1 MRANHCTQEQRK
13 QMSKSISELIKE
25 AENQFIELKEQ
36 FSEGVMKTISA
47 FANTSGGVILIGV
60 NDKKEVVGV
69 NLKVGAFENIINKIV
84 DALGFHPEIKVV
96 PFKGRELIRVDV
108 QKSSIPIKYKG
119 IYYKRVGNTTREMNT
134 EELSRFFRQDL
145 RWERLTNSS
154 FNEDDLDEKTITD
167 FVSLGTSKG
176 RLNLADK
183 KIPVKDLLQMLG
195 LIENNGFTNACILL
209 FGKNP
214 QQFIHGARVRV
225 VRLKDNITII
235 GDRWISGNLFNQY
248 YETEEAIKS
257 QINVRYE
264 IKGFNREDI
273 WDYPLPA
280 IREGI
285 ANALIH
291 RDYLEGRE
299 TQIKV
304 YDDKIWFNNLG
315 GLPEG
320 TSLEELLLVHSS
332 KPRNPLIANV
342 FYIAGIIESLGSGIE
357 RMRNALKEQNLP
369 DIKIEANHSDFNL
382 WFFKDIYTEEY
393 LSKLG
398 LNERQIKA
406 VKYVKEKGK
415 ITNREYQEL
424 TKVSRQTATI
434 DLSELTEKSVFIKT
448 GKAGRG
454 IAYELPKLPN
464 K

>member
-1 MRANHCTQEQRK
+1 
-13 QMSKSISELIKE
+13 MSKSISELIKE

-36 FSEGVMKTISA
+36 FSEGVLKTISA

-60 NDKKEVVGV
+60 KDNKEVVGI
-69 NLKVGAFENIINKIV
+69 NLKVGEFEEIVNKIV
-84 DALGFHPEIKVV
+84 DSLGFQPEIKLVS
-96 PFKGRELIRVDV
+96 FNRKKLIRIDV

-119 IYYKRVGNTTREMNT
+119 IYYKRVGNTTRGMNT
-134 EELSRFFRQDL
+134 DELSRFFRQDL
-145 RWERLTNSS
+145 RWERLTKPEFSI
-154 FNEDDLDEKTITD
+154 DDLDEETIKN

-176 RLNLADK
+176 RLNLQNRN
-183 KIPVKDLLQMLG
+183 ISTQVLLKMLG
-195 LIENNGFTNACILL
+195 LIENEHFTNACILL

-214 QQFIHGARVRV
+214 QQFFLGAKMRV

-235 GDRWISGNLFNQY
+235 GDRWISGNLFKQY

-257 QINVRYE
+257 LINVRYE

-315 GLPEG
+315 GLLDG
-320 TSLEELLLVHSS
+320 VSLEELLSAHAS
-332 KPRNPLIANV
+332 KPRNPLIANI
-342 FYIAGIIESLGSGIE
+342 FYTAGIIESLGSGID
-357 RMRNALKEQNLP
+357 RMRSALKEQNLP
-369 DIKIEANHSDFNL
+369 EMKIEANHFDFNL
-382 WFFKDIYTEEY
+382 WFLKDVYTKEY
-393 LSKLG
+393 LTKLG

-406 VKYVKEKGK
+406 VMYVKKSGK
-415 ITNREYQEL
+415 ITNKEYQEL
-424 TKVSRQTATI
+424 TKISRQTATI
-434 DLSELTEKSVFIKT
+434 DLSELTEKSIFIKI

-454 IAYELPKLPN
+454 IAYELPKLTN
-464 K
+464 I

>member
-1 MRANHCTQEQRK
+1 
-13 QMSKSISELIKE
+13 MSKSINELIKE

-36 FSEGVMKTISA
+36 FSEGVLKTISA

-60 NDKKEVVGV
+60 KDNKEVVGV
-69 NLKVGAFENIINKIV
+69 NLKASEFEIENMVNRIVGS
-84 DALGFHPEIKVV
+84 LGFHPEIKVV
-96 PFKGRELIRVDV
+96 QFKGRELIRIDV

-154 FNEDDLDEKTITD
+154 FSEDDLDEKTITD

-176 RLNLADK
+176 RLNLPDK
-183 KIPVKDLLQMLG
+183 KIPAKNLLKMLG
-195 LIENNGFTNACILL
+195 LIENNELTNACILL

-235 GDRWISGNLFNQY
+235 GDRWITGNLFNQY

-257 QINVRYE
+257 LINVKYE
-264 IKGFNREDI
+264 IKDSVREDI

-280 IREGI
+280 IREAI
-285 ANALIH
+285 ANALVH

-304 YDDKIWFNNLG
+304 YDDKSWFNNLG

-320 TSLEELLLVHSS
+320 TSLEELLSVHSS

-342 FYIAGIIESLGSGIE
+342 FYTAGIIESLGSGIE

-369 DIKIEANHSDFNL
+369 DIKIEANHFDFNL
-382 WFFKDIYTEEY
+382 WFSKDIYTEEY

-406 VKYVKEKGK
+406 VMYVKKNGK
-415 ITNREYQEL
+415 ITNREYQEINNVKKRQASIEL
-424 TKVSRQTATI
+424 TDLLSRQVLERI
-434 DLSELTEKSVFIKT
+434 GKT
-448 GKAGRG
+448 GKGTFYTLWG
-454 IAYELPKLPN
+454 N
-464 K
+464 KGA

>member
-1 MRANHCTQEQRK
+1 
-13 QMSKSISELIKE
+13 MSKSISELIKE

-36 FSEGVMKTISA
+36 FSEGVLKTISA

-60 NDKKEVVGV
+60 KDNKEVVGI
-69 NLKVGAFENIINKIV
+69 NLKVGEFEEIVNKIV
-84 DALGFHPEIKVV
+84 DSLGFQPEIKLVS
-96 PFKGRELIRVDV
+96 FNRKKLIRIDV

-119 IYYKRVGNTTREMNT
+119 IYYKRVGNTTRGMNT
-134 EELSRFFRQDL
+134 DELSRFFRQDL
-145 RWERLTNSS
+145 RWERLTKPEFSI
-154 FNEDDLDEKTITD
+154 DDLDEETIKN

-176 RLNLADK
+176 RLNLQNRN
-183 KIPVKDLLQMLG
+183 ISTQVLLKMLG
-195 LIENNGFTNACILL
+195 LIENEHFTNACILL

-214 QQFIHGARVRV
+214 QQFFLGAKMRV

-235 GDRWISGNLFNQY
+235 GDRWISGNLFKQY

-257 QINVRYE
+257 LINVRYE

-315 GLPEG
+315 GLLDG
-320 TSLEELLLVHSS
+320 VSLEELLSAHAS
-332 KPRNPLIANV
+332 KPRNPLIANI
-342 FYIAGIIESLGSGIE
+342 FYTAGIIESLGSGID
-357 RMRNALKEQNLP
+357 RMRSALKEQNLP
-369 DIKIEANHSDFNL
+369 EMKIEANHFDFNL
-382 WFFKDIYTEEY
+382 WFLKDVYTKEY
-393 LSKLG
+393 LTKLG
-398 LNERQIKA
+398 LNERQTKA
-406 VKYVKEKGK
+406 VMYVKKSGK
-415 ITNREYQEL
+415 ITNKEYQEL
-424 TKVSRQTATI
+424 TKISRQTATI
-434 DLSELTEKSVFIKT
+434 DLSELTEKSIFIKI

-454 IAYELPKLPN
+454 IAYELPKLTN
-464 K
+464 N

>member
-1 MRANHCTQEQRK
+1 
-13 QMSKSISELIKE
+13 MSKSISELIKE

-36 FSEGVMKTISA
+36 FSEGVLKTISA

-60 NDKKEVVGV
+60 KDNKEVVGI
-69 NLKVGAFENIINKIV
+69 NLKVGEFEEIVNKIV
-84 DALGFHPEIKVV
+84 DSLGFQPEIKLVS
-96 PFKGRELIRVDV
+96 FNRKKLIRIDV

-119 IYYKRVGNTTREMNT
+119 IYYKRVGNTTRGMNT
-134 EELSRFFRQDL
+134 DELSRFFRQDL
-145 RWERLTNSS
+145 RWERLTKPEFSI
-154 FNEDDLDEKTITD
+154 DDLDEETIKN

-176 RLNLADK
+176 RLNLQNRN
-183 KIPVKDLLQMLG
+183 ISTQVLLKMLG
-195 LIENNGFTNACILL
+195 LIENEHFTNACILL

-214 QQFIHGARVRV
+214 QQFFLGAKMRV

-235 GDRWISGNLFNQY
+235 GDRWISGNLFKQY

-257 QINVRYE
+257 LINVRYE

-315 GLPEG
+315 GLLDG
-320 TSLEELLLVHSS
+320 VSLEELLSAHAS
-332 KPRNPLIANV
+332 KPRNPLIANI
-342 FYIAGIIESLGSGIE
+342 FYTAGIIESLGSGID
-357 RMRNALKEQNLP
+357 RMRSALKEQNLP
-369 DIKIEANHSDFNL
+369 EMKIEANHFDFNL
-382 WFFKDIYTEEY
+382 WFLKDVYTEEY
-393 LSKLG
+393 LTKLG
-398 LNERQIKA
+398 LNERQVKA
-406 VKYVKEKGK
+406 VLYVKKNGK
-415 ITNREYQEL
+415 ITNKEYQEL